1 MARFVRDLLGIPKAK
16 GSDDHAPDDPP
27 WPDVEVVV
35 IVNKR
40 SGGRAVGRGDG
51 GTLLDT
57 FFWGGKKRTIIISY
71 YIVFNPR
78 LARVLTRRSNE
89 LTLVRVRFFLYELMT
104 NPLWTRKRPLPWGQ
118 QLARKLAEVR
128 SVLRV
133 WWSHGEGGVWRR
145 RRPS

>member
-40 SGGRAVGRGDG
+40 SGGRAVRRRYE

-57 FFWGGKKRTIIISY
+57 FSWGWGQKVN
-71 YIVFNPR
+71 IVCNPR
-78 LARVLTRRSNE
+78 VLSN
-89 LTLVRVRFFLYELMT
+89 
-104 NPLWTRKRPLPWGQ
+104 
-118 QLARKLAEVR
+118 
-128 SVLRV
+128 
-133 WWSHGEGGVWRR
+133 
-145 RRPS
+145 